1 MEDAIIRYTNTLSK
15 EHKHSFIEYLK
26 LCNSKDMEEYVA
38 KRKKIGSKNV
48 TAIKVSFQDFLM
60 SFLPIEGALIKLQTD
75 SQSHS
80 T

>member
-1 MEDAIIRYTNTLSK
+1 MEDDIVEYANTLSK

-26 LCNSKDMEEYVA
+26 LWTSKDMEEYVA
-38 KRKKIGSKNV
+38 KRKKIGAKNV
-48 TAIKVSFQDFLM
+48 TAVKVSFQDFLM
-60 SFLPIEGALIKLQTD
+60 RVLPIEGALIKLQSD